1 MSSNSLLDSLL
12 NSSTNSSS
20 TNPIDI
26 SSILSATSGNAAAI
40 DVNTAV
46 AAAIYADRAPER
58 VWQADQTTLSNE
70 SSALTQI
77 ENATTSVANDLQSLN
92 TLDGPLAARTVTSS
106 GSDVTA
112 TAAAGTAAG
121 THTVTVNSLA
131 TTGSW
136 YSALESSAT
145 SALPTSSFT
154 IKTASGASQ
163 TFSTGSG
170 TSGDNLNDLA
180 SAINAASLGVTASV
194 VTDADGARISV
205 VANSSGAAADF
216 SVTSGSGFSF
226 TQATAGANASL
237 TIDGV
242 PVSSASNTVTGA
254 IAGVT
259 LNLQGASQTQETLTV
274 ASDANQVSDAINQFV
289 TDYNTLVG
297 LVNTQFTADSN
308 GNEGPLGSDSTIVN
322 LQSALQQALNYAAT
336 PASGSTTTVSNL
348 NDLGITQNNDG
359 TLSVDTTTLD
369 SALINNPNGVQNFFE
384 GSALNGFANSFGT
397 TLNTFTDPAQGAF
410 TLDLQGIS
418 AQNTDLT
425 NEINDFE
432 TNYIANQQTVLTA
445 AYSNAEEAL
454 QALPTEEKQIQAEL
468 GNNGSGSS
476 S

>member
-1 MSSNSLLDSLL
+1 MSSSSSLGSLL
-12 NSSTNSSS
+12 NSSSSS
-20 TNPIDI
+20 TSADPIDI
-26 SSILSATSGNAAAI
+26 SSILSATTGTTAAL

-77 ENATTSVANDLQSLN
+77 ENATTSVSNDLQSLN

-136 YSALESSAT
+136 YTALESSAT

-154 IKTASGASQ
+154 IKTASGSSQ
-163 TFSTGSG
+163 TFNTGSG
-170 TSGDNLNDLA
+170 TPGDNLNDLA
-180 SAINAASLGVTASV
+180 SAINSANLGVTASV
-194 VTDADGARISV
+194 VTDADGARLSV

-216 SVTSGSGFSF
+216 SVTSGSGLSF
-226 TQATAGANASL
+226 TQATVGANASL
-237 TIDGV
+237 TVDGV

-259 LNLQGASQTQETLTV
+259 LNLQGASKTQETLAV

-297 LVNTQFTADSN
+297 LVNTQFTVDSS

-322 LQSALQQALNYAAT
+322 LQSTLQQALNYAA
-336 PASGSTTTVSNL
+336 PASGSTTTVSSL
-348 NDLGITQNNDG
+348 SDLGITQNSDG
-359 TLSVDTTTLD
+359 TLSVDSTTFD
-369 SALINNPNGVQNFFE
+369 SALINNPTGVQNFFE

-397 TLNTFTDPAQGAF
+397 SLNTFTDPAQGAF
-410 TLDLQGIS
+410 TLDLQGINS
-418 AQNTDLT
+418 NNTSLT

-432 TNYIANQQTVLTA
+432 TNYIANQQTVLTT
-445 AYSNAEEAL
+445 AYSNAEAAL

-468 GNNGSGSS
+468 GNNGSGSGS
-476 S
+476 